1 MTSYQLRKHLAGAH
15 DLPLRG
21 LAHEQL
27 VMIHDRDHLKV
38 PGHDHEHTH
47 DGEGDG

>member
-1 MTSYQLRKHLAGAH
+1 MTAYQLRKHLAGAH

-21 LAHEQL
+21 LSMEQL
-27 VMIHDRDHLKV
+27 VMV
-38 PGHDHEHTH
+38 HDHEHLTAQDHEHNH